1 MTIRVLDFILTPIGV
16 DETLCKVKNSLTFLE
31 TREVAK
37 PLSAKTCNF
46 LSLLILEQGHCL
58 KLQSVTL
65 FKMYIISEYTLNP
78 FSKLCFWLVMNHYGT
93 HIISVYIQTILD
105 WFG

>member
-1 MTIRVLDFILTPIGV
+1 MKHYAKSKI
-16 DETLCKVKNSLTFLE
+16 VKLFLE

-46 LSLLILEQGHCL
+46 LGLLILEQAHCL

-65 FKMYIISEYTLNP
+65 LKIYKMYIISE
-78 FSKLCFWLVMNHYGT
+78 
-93 HIISVYIQTILD
+93 
-105 WFG
+105 